1 MASTLTRIWV
11 DPWIGS
17 PILGGMT
24 KRFALLAFVLMM
36 MNACGGGGPSAP
48 SPTLLQVGG
57 SYATA
62 VALTED
68 TCGGVTV
75 QSRPT
80 VITHTPGQTR
90 FTLAHAGLNCA
101 GTVSGDGSFVTDPVS
116 LPDPMGTAT
125 VAISGRF
132 RTTGF
137 DADTRVDVARTGG
150 GSCRYV
156 VRWTATKEGSP
167 NVLPGG

>member
-1 MASTLTRIWV
+1 M
-11 DPWIGS
+11 IGGS
-17 PILGGMT
+17 ILGGMT
-24 KRFALLAFVLMM
+24 NRFALLAVVSMTLM
-36 MNACGGGGPSAP
+36 MNACGGGDPSTP
-48 SPTLLQVGG
+48 SQTLLQVGG
-57 SYATA
+57 TYATA

-101 GTVSGDGSFVTDPVS
+101 GTVSSDGSFVTDPVS

-156 VRWTATKEGSP
+156 VRWTATKQGSP